1 MNRIGVAFAG
11 YWRRLG
17 FVGALSSI
25 SAVMEAV
32 TVVAVF
38 QLLELLVTRTS
49 VYELAAG
56 GFEVRIGLG
65 QLFGLT
71 VVALVVRIAARLLST
86 WVSARVVTDYE
97 ADLRARILHAYL
109 DADSTAQSGGSAGG
123 LQTMLTT
130 NTAWITQTMGAIAQ
144 GSVAL
149 FSFLVMVVAAAAM
162 NPPFVLVMLSAAVV
176 LYLAVRPISASAKRL
191 AVERNEVN
199 MVFGQA
205 IHQVASVA
213 REIRVFG
220 ARDAVAAHVEVPLT
234 RYEHARIGSNFYI
247 GLVPVLYEN
256 LAVLLAACGLAALYW
271 FGAQGFASVG
281 VLALLFRALQYSQ
294 RTQFVY
300 HQVQEGLPYL
310 DEIERSLERYQR
322 GVVTSEGRAMIPHR
336 TLALRDVEFRWTEDG
351 AGLEGLHLD
360 VQQGECI
367 GIAGPSG
374 AGKSTLVR
382 LLLGLQ
388 QPQQGQVLLDD
399 TPRETIAPPAWF
411 RSVAWVPQ
419 EGVLLEGSI
428 EDNVRFHRRDI
439 DSAAV
444 QAACRRAR
452 VHDEIMALPEGY
464 GTLATDGTDRVSGGQ
479 RQRICIARALVGNPR
494 VLVFDEPTSALDA
507 HSEKAIQSTLE
518 ALKGQ
523 VSIILVA
530 HRLSTLSLCDRVV
543 VLRDGRVETQAPPDE
558 LAAQSSWYATAL
570 SLQGR

>member
-1 MNRIGVAFAG
+1 LNRIGVAFAG